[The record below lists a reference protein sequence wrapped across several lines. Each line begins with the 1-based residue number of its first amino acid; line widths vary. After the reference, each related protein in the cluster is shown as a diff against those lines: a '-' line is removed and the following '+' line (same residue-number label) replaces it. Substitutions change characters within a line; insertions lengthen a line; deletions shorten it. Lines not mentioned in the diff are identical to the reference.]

1 MADKV
6 QVRLTR
12 SLVGASERQK
22 KIVHALGLKK
32 HNQIV
37 ELPDSPATRGAVRK
51 VAHLVEIIEA

>member
-1 MADKV
+1 MAETV

-22 KIVHALGLKK
+22 KIVNALGLHK

-37 ELPDSPATRGAVRK
+37 TLPDSPATRGAVRK
-51 VAHLVEIIEA
+51 VAHLVEILEA